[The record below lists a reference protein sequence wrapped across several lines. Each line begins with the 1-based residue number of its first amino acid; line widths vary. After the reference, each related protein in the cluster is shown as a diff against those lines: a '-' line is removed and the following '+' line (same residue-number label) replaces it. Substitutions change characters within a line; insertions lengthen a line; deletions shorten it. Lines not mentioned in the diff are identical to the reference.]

1 MNDSFKFLGLS
12 VSYLSEVYGIF
23 LVLWGLLISVLTGSV
38 SFTSWIPSL
47 IGVPIL
53 LMGLLSR
60 IKPDRIKLWMHV
72 AALFGVIAFLGGI
85 DFFRSWVSSG
95 QPFEPLAA
103 GISKLMLLVTGAC
116 FTAIGV
122 RSFMWARRK
131 TEEH

>member
-12 VSYLSEVYGIF
+12 VSNLSEVYGIF
-23 LVLWGLLISVLTGSV
+23 LVLWGLLISVLTDSV

>member
-12 VSYLSEVYGIF
+12 VSNLSEVYGIF

-60 IKPDRIKLWMHV
+60 IKPDRTKLWMHV

>member
-12 VSYLSEVYGIF
+12 VSNLSEVYGIF

-72 AALFGVIAFLGGI
+72 SALFGVIAFLGGI

-116 FTAIGV
+116 FTAISV